1 MTDRP
6 LIIAGAGIA
15 GLTLALTLARQ
26 GRRVTLIEKRTRID
40 EVGAGL
46 QISPNASRIL
56 IGLGL
61 GPALSRVA
69 GEPSELIVRDGKSGA
84 RLASMAQGDAM
95 RQTYGAPY
103 WHIHR
108 ADLQTVL
115 LDAVR
120 SLDTITLSFGRGIT
134 GLQQDDK
141 GVRIETETANGQ
153 HALIEGAALIGAD
166 GVWTRTAALLGDGSE
181 PRYTGYTAWRAS
193 LPMEEAPE
201 AFREKITGLWLGP
214 SSHLVHYPL
223 RGGRVLNIVATVS
236 ERSAEPGWSRP
247 GDKAS
252 CEARFRHWA
261 QPVRE
266 LLSAVP
272 EWNIWSLYD
281 RPPRPNAARGRATLI
296 GDAFHPVLP
305 FLAQGAAMAIEDSAV
320 LAQELGKTDDIA
332 AAFRAYVARRAP
344 RGARVQKE
352 ARENGRIYHMHAPL
366 SWARNLALKNTN
378 ATRMAQRYQWLY
390 GFTV

>member
-15 GLTLALTLARQ
+15 GLTLALTLGRQ
-26 GRRVTLIEKRTRID
+26 GHRVAVIEKRTRID

-61 GPALSRVA
+61 GPALSRMA
-69 GEPSELIVRDGKSGA
+69 GEPSELIVRDGKNGA

-95 RQTYGAPY
+95 RQAYGAPY

-108 ADLQTVL
+108 ADLQTIL

-120 SLDTITLSFGRGIT
+120 SLDTVSLSFGRSIV
-134 GLQQDDK
+134 GLQQDDS

-153 HALIEGAALIGAD
+153 RTILDGTALIGAD

-181 PRYTGYTAWRAS
+181 PRFTGYTAWRAS
-193 LPMEEAPE
+193 LPMNEAPE
-201 AFREKITGLWLGP
+201 MFRANITGLWLGP
-214 SSHLVHYPL
+214 SAHLVHYPL
-223 RGGRVLNIVATVS
+223 RGGRILNIVATIS
-236 ERSAEPGWSRP
+236 DHTAEPGWSRP

-252 CEARFRHWA
+252 CENRFRHWA
-261 QPVRE
+261 EPVRQ
-266 LLSAVP
+266 LLSTVP
-272 EWNIWSLYD
+272 EWSIWSLYD
-281 RPPRPNAARGRATLI
+281 RPPRANAAQGRTTLI

-305 FLAQGAAMAIEDSAV
+305 FLAQGAAMAIEDTAV
-320 LAQELGKTDDIA
+320 LAQELQKLGDVA
-332 AAFRAYVARRAP
+332 AAFRAYVDRRAP
-344 RGARVQKE
+344 RVSRVQKE
-352 ARENGRIYHMHAPL
+352 ARNNGRIYHMHAPL
-366 SWARNLALKNTN
+366 SWARNLALKNKN
-378 ATRMAQRYQWLY
+378 SVQMAQRYHWLY
-390 GFTV
+390 GFQI

>member
-1 MTDRP
+1 MKDRP
-6 LIIAGAGIA
+6 LIIAGAGIT

-26 GRRVTLIEKRTRID
+26 GRHIALIEKRSRID

-69 GEPSELIVRDGKSGA
+69 GEPSELIVRDGKTGA
-84 RLASMAQGDAM
+84 PLTSMAQGEAM
-95 RQTYGAPY
+95 RQAYGAPY

-120 SLDTITLSFGRGIT
+120 SLDTVTLSFGRGLVD
-134 GLQQDDK
+134 LQQDDN

-153 HALIEGAALIGAD
+153 RALIEGSALIGAD
-166 GVWTRTAALLGDGSE
+166 GVWTRSAALLGDGSE
-181 PRYTGYTAWRAS
+181 PRFTGYTAWRAL
-193 LPMEEAPE
+193 LPMHEAPDL
-201 AFREKITGLWLGP
+201 FRDNVTGLWLGP
-214 SSHLVHYPL
+214 AAHLVHYPL
-223 RGGRVLNIVATVS
+223 RGGRMLNIVATIS
-236 ERSAEPGWSRP
+236 DRSAEPGWSRP

-252 CEARFRHWA
+252 CEARFRNWA
-261 QPVRE
+261 EPVRA
-266 LLSAVP
+266 LLAAVP

-281 RPPRPNAARGRATLI
+281 RPPRPSAARGRTALI

-305 FLAQGAAMAIEDSAV
+305 FLAQGAAMGIEDSAV
-320 LAQELGKTDDIA
+320 LAQELARTDDVA
-332 AAFRAYVARRAP
+332 AAFRAYVMRRAP
-344 RGARVQKE
+344 RTARVQKE
-352 ARENGRIYHMHAPL
+352 ARANGRIYHMPAPL
-366 SWARNLALKNTN
+366 SWARNLALKNTS
-378 ATRMAQRYQWLY
+378 AARMAQRYQWLY
-390 GFTV
+390 GFQA

>member
-305 FLAQGAAMAIEDSAV
+305 FLAQGAAMGIEESAV
-320 LAQELGKTDDIA
+320 LAQEVARTDDVA
-332 AAFRAYVARRAP
+332 AAFRAYVMRRAP
-344 RGARVQKE
+344 RTARVQKE
-352 ARENGRIYHMHAPL
+352 ARANGRIYHMPAPL
-366 SWARNLALKNTN
+366 SWARNLALKNTS
-378 ATRMAQRYQWLY
+378 AARMAQRYQWLY
-390 GFTV
+390 GFQA